1 MDPHDDAAW
10 AQLKDRWTLHPGT
23 IYLNHGSFGLPPN
36 VVREARQHWQD
47 VVDSQ
52 PMDFFVR
59 RFEPA
64 WRTARDRLAAFVGAP
79 SGDLIFV
86 ENATVGMNIVA
97 DSFPLAAGDE
107 VLLTDHEYGA
117 VKRIWRRACEK
128 VGAATRIVE
137 LPLPFR
143 PTCETV
149 ETIFAAVTERTR
161 LIVVSH

>member
-10 AQLKDRWTLHPGT
+10 AQLKDRWKLHPGT

-47 VVDSQ
+47 VMDSQ

-79 SGDLIFV
+79 AGDLIFV
-86 ENATVGMNIVA
+86 ENATVGMNIIA

-117 VKRIWRRACEK
+117 VKRIWQRAREK
-128 VGAATRIVE
+128 SRATVRNVE

-143 PTCETV
+143 SIDETV
-149 ETIFAAVTERTR
+149 DCIFAAVNGRTR
-161 LIVVSH
+161 LI